1 MSLVEITYA
10 ILGGDGRRF
19 FVTIDEDDTVITLKE
34 EMKKRNPTEIVCEV
48 DELELYNAFELHDG
62 YIATEE
68 VQRLRSTS
76 RMLRLKNTELVRE
89 CDAFAFV
96 EDEGDSDLA
105 DDDYDSKRVHVV
117 VMVPLPLNPTQD
129 CMLSMVFLKAEH
141 YELMIH
147 KLGLQL
153 EFVDYEEPNNPSDE
167 WCPPNYIHTDPNAA
181 QDPQKIA
188 LCVAFLRKRMPLD
201 EHRLDWLES
210 LEHRSLLTTTDER
223 LPFGLRGTA
232 TLLLVD
238 RRSLIHD
245 EPLAGVRMVVEVEAF
260 GCCERRPQALAQ
272 LIAASLKA
280 PQGCTPI
287 SLVTN
292 LTDCWLF
299 SWLDTNKTVMHVS
312 LTHPQN
318 ALAFIKAAT
327 ASSDSK
333 TPFSVPFIDRVFTKH
348 RLDELIALEN
358 TKERG
363 RCCSECCQCEWMVTS

>member
-1 MSLVEITYA
+1 MMRLDNNALVEGNITIPA
-10 ILGGDGRRF
+10 ND
-19 FVTIDEDDTVITLKE
+19 DQDDTVTI
-34 EMKKRNPTEIVCEV
+34 
-48 DELELYNAFELHDG
+48 
-62 YIATEE
+62 
-68 VQRLRSTS
+68 
-76 RMLRLKNTELVRE
+76 
-89 CDAFAFV
+89 
-96 EDEGDSDLA
+96 
-105 DDDYDSKRVHVV
+105 VV
-117 VMVPLPLNPTQD
+117 VVPLPLNPTPD
-129 CMLSMVFLKAEH
+129 CVLSMARLTTEH

-238 RRSLIHD
+238 RRSLIHN

-348 RLDELIALEN
+348 RLDDLMA
-358 TKERG
+358 TKEKGEASLEEYRF
-363 RCCSECCQCEWMVTS
+363 CCHGCCQCEWMTTS